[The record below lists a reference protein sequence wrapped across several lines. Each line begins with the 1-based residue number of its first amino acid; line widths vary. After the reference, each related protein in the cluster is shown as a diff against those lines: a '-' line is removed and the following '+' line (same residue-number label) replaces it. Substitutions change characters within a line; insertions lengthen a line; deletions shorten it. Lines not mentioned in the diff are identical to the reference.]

1 MTFPDRQ
8 QPVGARDAAVR
19 DFAERVEYGQRAKLG
34 VESIFVGVV
43 ALCWSLFQL
52 WFSSPLPY
60 VFNVGIL
67 NDSQAR
73 LIHLAF
79 ALLLA
84 FVIAPAGKRAADRVP
99 FYDWLIGFG
108 AVAICLYG
116 LVFYDELVRRAGQP
130 TPLDLLIAGLGILL
144 VLEATRR
151 SMGPFLVAVAV
162 IFLFYSYFGR
172 AMPEVLQHRGASLT
186 RILEHQWLDT
196 QGIFGVPLGASTAF
210 VFVYVLFGT
219 MFNKAGAGHY
229 IMQLSLAFLGHLR
242 GGPAKVAVVSSGL
255 NGLISGSALANV
267 VASGI
272 FTIPLMKRTGMS
284 GIKAGAVE
292 TSASING
299 QIMPPVMGAAAF
311 IMVEYV
317 GIPYADVVRHAFL
330 PAAVSYISLFYIV
343 HLEALKLG
351 VQPASRAQFRPA
363 KALLLRYGLGISG
376 SLMTLGSIYYLVR
389 GIQLGFG
396 NLAPLALAVVIA
408 ALYLTALLVSARHP
422 DLAQEDPEGAL
433 ESLPEGWVVAR
444 SGLHLLIPVIVLV
457 WCLIVIR
464 LSPGLAAFWATV
476 SVIGILVTQ
485 GPIKRLLRRESG
497 LGEAVADGC
506 RAVVEGLVL
515 GARNMV
521 GVALATATAGVVVGT
536 VTLTGLGLMMTDA
549 VGLLSGGNLYLV
561 LIFTALVTLILGCGV
576 PTTANYILVAS
587 LMAPVIVELGS
598 EAGVAIPLIGVHLF
612 VFYFGIMADSTPPV
626 GLGAYA
632 AAAIS
637 GESPIR
643 TAVQASIYSLRTAIL
658 AFVLVFNPELLLI
671 GIESFWHGLSVAVA
685 SVAGCLVF
693 ATATLN
699 YWMVRNRWWETLLL
713 LFVSLALIYPA
724 GWLDLLYEKYDRLPP
739 SALMSEVEAAPAD
752 ARLVV
757 RFEGT
762 TIEGE
767 TVSRLASLRL
777 GPKAAAVERLAY
789 SGLDVSSAGES
800 LRVAQVRFA
809 SYAARVRLEPGY
821 LVTAVYRKAERPSPS
836 FVYVIALILL
846 GGVALAQVGRLR
858 PERRPFPFRRKA
870 EPDPV
875 EEGS

>member
-8 QPVGARDAAVR
+8 QPVGAKEAAIR
-19 DFAERVEYGQRAKLG
+19 DFAEQAEYGQRAKLG
-34 VESIFVGVV
+34 VEGLLVGFV

-60 VFNVGIL
+60 VFNVGIF

-79 ALLLA
+79 ALFLA
-84 FVIAPAGKRAADRVP
+84 FAIAPATKRAIDRIP

-108 AVAICLYG
+108 AVAVCLYG
-116 LVFYDELVRRAGQP
+116 LVFYDDLVRRAGQP
-130 TPLDLLIAGLGILL
+130 ISLDLLIAGLGILL

-162 IFLFYSYFGR
+162 IFLLYSYFGR
-172 AMPEVLQHRGASLT
+172 AMPEVLQHRGASVT

-330 PAAVSYISLFYIV
+330 PAAISYVSLFYIV
-343 HLEALKLG
+343 HLEALKLDIEPMCH
-351 VQPASRAQFRPA
+351 QQIRPA

-376 SLMTLGSIYYLVR
+376 SLMVLGSIYYLVL

-396 NLAPLALAVVIA
+396 SLAPLVLAAVIG
-408 ALYLTALLVSARHP
+408 ALYLTALSVSARHP
-422 DLAQEDPEGAL
+422 DLPPENPDGAL
-433 ESLPEGWVVAR
+433 AALPQGWEVAR

-476 SVIGILVTQ
+476 SVMAILVTQ
-485 GPIKRLLRRESG
+485 EPLKRLLRRERG
-497 LGEAVADGC
+497 LAAAFANGC

-521 GVALATATAGVVVGT
+521 GVALATATAGIVVGT

-549 VGLLSGGNLYLV
+549 VGLLSGGNIYLV

-643 TAVQASIYSLRTAIL
+643 TAVQASVYGLRTAIL

-671 GIESFWHGLSVAVA
+671 GIQSLWHGLAVAVA
-685 SVAGCLVF
+685 SIAGCLMF
-693 ATATLN
+693 AAATLN
-699 YWMVRNRWWETLLL
+699 YWMVRNRWWETVVL
-713 LFVSLALIYPA
+713 LFVSVALIYPA
-724 GWLDLLYEKYDRLPP
+724 GWLDLLYEKYDALPP
-739 SALMSEVEAAPAD
+739 SALMREAEAAPAD

-757 RFEGT
+757 RFQGT
-762 TIEGE
+762 SIEGE

-777 GPKAAAVERLAY
+777 GPKADGAARLAH
-789 SGLDVSSAGES
+789 SGLHVSTGAEQV
-800 LRVAQVRFA
+800 RVTQVRFA
-809 SYAARVRLEPGY
+809 SYAARLRLESGY
-821 LVTAVYRKAERPSPS
+821 RITAVYRAAQRPSPG
-836 FVYVIALILL
+836 FVYIIALVLL
-846 GGVALAQVGRLR
+846 AGVAFSQVQRLQ
-858 PERRPFPFRRKA
+858 PERRPFPFRRKP
-870 EPDPV
+870 EPDPA
-875 EEGS
+875 EESP

>member
-1 MTFPDRQ
+1 MTLRDRELSG
-8 QPVGARDAAVR
+8 GAKDAAIR
-19 DFAERVEYGQRAKLG
+19 EFAERVEYGQRANQG
-34 VESIFVGVV
+34 VEGRLVGAV
-43 ALCWSLFQL
+43 ALTWSLFQL
-52 WFSSPLPY
+52 WFSSPPPS
-60 VFNVGIL
+60 VFDSGIF
-67 NDSQAR
+67 NDGQAR

-79 ALLLA
+79 ALFLA
-84 FVIAPAGKRAADRVP
+84 FAIAPATARGAARVP
-99 FYDWLIGFG
+99 FTDWLIGLAATG
-108 AVAICLYG
+108 ACLYG
-116 LVFYDELVRRAGQP
+116 LVFYDALAGRAGQP
-130 TPLDLLIAGLGILL
+130 TVVDLLTAGLGILL

-162 IFLFYSYFGR
+162 VFLLYSYLGR
-172 AMPEVLQHRGASLT
+172 HMPEVLQHRGASVT
-186 RILEHQWLDT
+186 RILEHQWLSS
-196 QGIFGVPLGASTAF
+196 QGVFGVPLGASTAF

-317 GIPYADVVRHAFL
+317 GISYADVVRHAFL
-330 PAAVSYISLFYIV
+330 PAAISYISLFYIV

-351 VQPASRAQFRPA
+351 VQPARRAQIHPA
-363 KALLLRYGLGISG
+363 KVLLLRYGLGISG
-376 SLMTLGSIYYLVR
+376 TLLVLGAIYYLVR

-396 NLAPLALAVVIA
+396 AFAPFVLAVVIA
-408 ALYLTALLVSARHP
+408 ALYLGALLVSARHP
-422 DLAQEDPEGAL
+422 DLPPEDPDQPLEAL
-433 ESLPEGWVVAR
+433 PQGWDVAR

-476 SVIGILVTQ
+476 SVIAILVTQ
-485 GPIKRLLRRESG
+485 DPLKRLLRRQRG
-497 LGEAVADGC
+497 LGEAFADGC
-506 RAVVEGLVL
+506 RAVVEGLIL

-521 GVALATATAGVVVGT
+521 GVALATATAGLIVGT

-549 VGLLSGGNLYLV
+549 VGLLSGGNIYLV
-561 LIFTALVTLILGCGV
+561 LILTALVTLILGCGV
-576 PTTANYILVAS
+576 PTTANYVLVAT

-612 VFYFGIMADSTPPV
+612 VFYFGIMADATPPV

-671 GIESFWHGLSVAVA
+671 GIQSFGHGLVVVVA
-685 SVAGCLVF
+685 SITGCLLF
-693 ATATLN
+693 AAATLN
-699 YWMVRNRWWETLLL
+699 HWLVRSRLWETAVL
-713 LFVSLALIYPA
+713 LFVSIALIYPA
-724 GWLDLLYEKYDRLPP
+724 GWLDLLYEKYDTLPP
-739 SALMSEVEAAPAD
+739 SALMRMAEAASAD

-757 RFEGT
+757 RFEGMN
-762 TIEGE
+762 IKGGE
-767 TVSRLASLRL
+767 VSRLTSLRL
-777 GPKAAAVERLAY
+777 GPKASGVDRLAY
-789 SGLDVSSAGES
+789 SGLHVSARGDQI
-800 LRVAQVRFA
+800 RVTQVDFA
-809 SYAARVRLEPGY
+809 SYAARLKLEPGFRVAAVYTPAQRPSPAFVYIIALLLLAGVALLQIRRLEP
-821 LVTAVYRKAERPSPS
+821 E
-836 FVYVIALILL
+836 
-846 GGVALAQVGRLR
+846 Q
-858 PERRPFPFRRKA
+858 RPFPFRRKV
-870 EPDPV
+870 DPKPA
-875 EEGS
+875 EGSV